1 MNKDSRGGDDLSALI
16 RQAEGE
22 VSKQV
27 RRAPAA
33 PGGSFARPALGT
45 ALAAL
50 AIYGVY
56 SLWALFAPPSADKV
70 THDLEVAIEAAR
82 ESVEKAKS
90 ESGQLP
96 EAIPSAS
103 LGSVVRYE
111 HGPSD
116 YRLSATILGIRVTLE
131 RDGKKIVEK
140 GVQQ

>member
-27 RRAPAA
+27 RREPAA
-33 PGGSFARPALGT
+33 PGGSFVGPALGA

-50 AIYGVY
+50 AIYAVY
-56 SLWALFAPPSADKV
+56 ALWSLFAPPSAGKV
-70 THDLEVAIEAAR
+70 TRDLEVAVEAAR
-82 ESVEKAKS
+82 VSVEKAKS

-96 EAIPSAS
+96 ETIPSAS

-111 HGPSD
+111 HGKGD
-116 YRLSATILGIRVTLE
+116 YRLSATILGVRVTLE
-131 RDGKKIVEK
+131 RDGKKIIEK
-140 GVQQ
+140 GVQE